1 MLVQEAVKKA
11 QKKVGLNAQQPA
23 LPAGS
28 LLELWRGA
36 VADANDRPA
45 YTCLG
50 QTLTYAEVDQI
61 ARRVASY
68 FQSS

>member
-1 MLVQEAVKKA
+1 MSVQEAVKKA

-36 VADANDRPA
+36 VADAI
-45 YTCLG
+45 CLVLPK
-50 QTLTYAEVDQI
+50 QMVT
-61 ARRVASY
+61 
-68 FQSS
+68 